1 MLAMPRREK
10 PAQNMADLPA
20 GGALSKPRG
29 FR

>member
-1 MLAMPRREK
+1 MLAMPGREMLM
-10 PAQNMADLPA
+10 QNMADLPA